1 MIEDHLKKTKKNRGE
16 TKSEEESIT
25 KKKKIKTRQKKRE
38 KIDKND
44 TFILPDRFVNHIVA
58 KNQQQLL

>member
-44 TFILPDRFVNHIVA
+44 TFILPDRSVNHIVA